1 MLRNYL
7 KIAFRQLVKNKS
19 YVIINTMGMGIALAC
34 CVTAYLLIAFNI
46 EFDNFFDSSKTKNM
60 VKVMSHFEYQNGQ
73 PYQNM
78 VAPMVLAPI
87 AVEEIAGIERY
98 TRFVGDGGSMNYE
111 DKTFS
116 ESISFADSTF
126 FDMFEF
132 PLRSGAISNFKNK
145 ESIFLSLDLAN
156 KYFDD
161 ENPIGQIMTFELRNK
176 KYEIIVGGVFEK
188 IPQNTSFSMDALL
201 RIETYLDVYEIGP
214 NAWGEWRDAS
224 TVFEVAD
231 NANLE
236 LLSLQLGKYL
246 DVRNEFK
253 TDAIAT
259 AYEMVSFDEP
269 IDEEAANW
277 TYMLPRLSIIPLL
290 VFISLASMILLIA
303 CFNLTNTT
311 IALTVKRLKEI
322 GVRKVVG
329 ARRSQIITQFL
340 LEMVITITLAVVV
353 GMGLSQIIVPEFTS
367 MWGLLYGLEDLSTAN
382 LLAALI
388 ILIFISAL
396 LAGAYPALNNSKFK
410 PVSLLKGQ
418 SKVKGT
424 NALTRI
430 LLVAQF
436 SLSIIVLVAGI
447 IFTLNSRFQKEVSL
461 GYDQD
466 KVLIVSIQG
475 PEQYKGLKN
484 AIMAYPK
491 IEGVAVTDH
500 HIGYG
505 SYSNPIKIDTAE
517 FTTQVYEIG
526 ATYFDVLGLPL
537 TQGRGFIED
546 SELDFEEA
554 AIIDDEF
561 VALHNLESPLGTR
574 ILFQEKWYHVVGVV
588 ASHNNDLWQSDR
600 VREGYFYRMAKPEQY
615 RHLVARVS
623 AGEDMKV
630 TMDYIEE
637 QWKDIF
643 PDKPFLSRTQE
654 DVVYGNINETND
666 NLTVI
671 FFFLTVLGCLL
682 SASGIYS
689 LASLNIEKRTKE
701 IGVRKVLGA
710 SITSIVQLINKEF
723 VIILLAAMV
732 FGGAGGYMLTNALLS
747 QIYATH
753 IDVGVF
759 TIILCGALIFF
770 IGIGTTSGTILRAA
784 YANPAETLK
793 DE

>member
-1 MLRNYL
+1 MT
-7 KIAFRQLVKNKS
+7 K
-19 YVIINTMGMGIALAC
+19 VI
-34 CVTAYLLIAFNI
+34 
-46 EFDNFFDSSKTKNM
+46 
-60 VKVMSHFEYQNGQ
+60 SHFEYQDGR

-78 VAPMVLAPI
+78 VAPTVMAPI
-87 AVEEIAGIERY
+87 VAEEIAGIEGF
-98 TRFVGDGGSMNYE
+98 TRFVRDGGSINYK

-116 ESISFADSTF
+116 ESVSFADSTF

-132 PLRSGAISNFKNK
+132 QLRSGATSNFKNK
-145 ESIFLSLDLAN
+145 ESIFLTLDLAN

-161 ENPIGQIMTFELRNK
+161 ANPIGQIMTFELRNK
-176 KYEIIVGGVFEK
+176 KYEVIVGGVFEK
-188 IPQNTSFSMDALL
+188 IPQNTSFNMDALI

-214 NAWGEWRDAS
+214 NDWGEWRDAS
-224 TVFEVAD
+224 TVFEVA
-231 NANLE
+231 NNTNLE
-236 LLSLQLGKYL
+236 ILSVQLNKYL
-246 DVRNEFK
+246 DLRNEFK
-253 TDAIAT
+253 TDENAT
-259 AYEMVSFDEP
+259 AYKIVAFSEP
-269 IDEEAANW
+269 IDEETANW
-277 TYMLPRLSIIPLL
+277 TYIMPRLSLIPLL
-290 VFISLASMILLIA
+290 VFITLASMILLIA

-340 LEMVITITLAVVV
+340 LEMVITITLAVIV
-353 GMGLSQIIVPEFTS
+353 GMGLSQIIVPEFTA
-367 MWGLLYGLEDLSTAN
+367 MWGLLYSLEDLSTAN
-382 LLAALI
+382 LLAALV

-424 NALTRI
+424 NTLIRI

-447 IFTLNSRFQKEVSL
+447 IFTLNSRYQNDVSL
-461 GYDQD
+461 GYDMDQ
-466 KVLIVSIQG
+466 VLIVSVQG
-475 PEQYKGLKN
+475 PEQYQGLKN

-491 IEGVAVTDH
+491 IEEVAVTDH

-517 FTTQVYEIG
+517 FTTQVYEVG
-526 ATYFDVLGLPL
+526 ATYFDVLGLPIIK
-537 TQGRGFIED
+537 GRGFIEG
-546 SELDFEEA
+546 SELDFEESV
-554 AIIDDEF
+554 IIDEEF
-561 VALHNLESPLGTR
+561 VELHNLESPLGTK
-574 ILFQEKWYHVVGVV
+574 ILFQENWYHVVGVV
-588 ASHNNDLWQSDR
+588 ASHLNDLWKSDR
-600 VREGYFYRMAKPEQY
+600 VREGHFYRVAKPEQY
-615 RHLVARVS
+615 RRLVARVS
-623 AGEDMKV
+623 AEEDMLA
-630 TMDYIEE
+630 TTEYIEN
-637 QWKDIF
+637 QWKDVF

-654 DVVYGNINETND
+654 DVVYGNINETNE

-671 FFFLTVLGCLL
+671 FFFLTILGCLL

-689 LASLNIEKRTKE
+689 LANLNIEKRTKE

-710 SITSIVQLINKEF
+710 SVTSIVQLINKEF

-732 FGGAGGYMLTNALLS
+732 FGGAGGYVLTNALLNE
-747 QIYATH
+747 IYATH

-759 TIILCGALIFF
+759 TIILCGMLIFF
-770 IGIGTTSGTILRAA
+770 IGIGTTSSTILHAA
-784 YANPAETLK
+784 HSNPVDTLK